1 MYCASVVCACVYRC
15 GMCVCVVWYVP
26 VFVCECGVYVV
37 LYVCLCV
44 SAGLRVFIGQKEG
57 GGQMTPL
64 RSG

>member
-1 MYCASVVCACVYRC
+1 MY
-15 GMCVCVVWYVP
+15 MDVP
-26 VFVCECGVYVV
+26 VFVCECGVYVE

-44 SAGLRVFIGQKEG
+44 SAGLGVFIGQKVG